1 MVATEEVAAAGVGMA
16 GLGPEID
23 AARGLGPQLADQ
35 EDLPATDPW
44 RDADLLVETDHEDV
58 TETDPEAETGI
69 HPGVGTEMYP
79 GEEIEMDPR
88 VAPETGRDLG
98 IEVHPEKGRVL
109 IEKERSLDL
118 GQDHN
123 NLVLMFPALNPRFD

>member
-1 MVATEEVAAAGVGMA
+1 MYIILNRRHMYMVVSKKKPLKVATFSPTV
-16 GLGPEID
+16 
-23 AARGLGPQLADQ
+23 
-35 EDLPATDPW
+35 
-44 RDADLLVETDHEDV
+44 DHEDV

-88 VAPETGRDLG
+88 VAPGTERDLG

-109 IEKERSLDL
+109 IEEERSLDL
-118 GQDHN
+118 GQDPN
-123 NLVLMFPALNPRFD
+123 NLVLVFPLH